1 MRKFFLFLLFI
12 SSCVFAVDL
21 DTKIG
26 QMIIVGFKGDNLK
39 SRGFKQVQKQLKK
52 GEISGVIYFSRNIKS
67 KNDLI
72 QMNNELLKSSEIIP
86 FISID
91 NEGGQIQR
99 YDFIQTKS
107 AKEVANLD
115 ETIAR
120 EEYQKM
126 AKLEREL
133 GFNLNFAPCVDLEIN
148 KNSIISKKQRSYS
161 DNSDVVSKYAEI
173 FIQEHNKLNII
184 NSIKHF
190 PGHGSISGDSHLGFV
205 DSTKTYQDNELL
217 PYINLLNYDDKNMV
231 MASHVYNK
239 NFDEKYPASLSK
251 ATLKGFLRG
260 KIGFDGII
268 VSDDFDMRAI
278 KSNYSLEE
286 TVEKSIDAGVNLLIF
301 SGNISKNDKN
311 EVKKIKKIIKNG
323 IKTGKISPEDID
335 NSYKRIINI
344 KKFIEN

>member
-1 MRKFFLFLLFI
+1 MRKILLFLLFI
-12 SSCVFAVDL
+12 SACAFAVDL

-26 QMIIVGFKGDNLK
+26 QMIIVGFKGDNVK

-52 GEISGVIYFSRNIKS
+52 GEISGVILFSRNIKS

-72 QMNNELLKSSEIIP
+72 QINNEFLKSSEIVP

-107 AKEVANLD
+107 AKE
-115 ETIAR
+115 IAKLSEKQTR

-126 AKLEREL
+126 AKLEQEL

-148 KNSIISKKQRSYS
+148 KNSIIAKKERSYGE
-161 DNSDVVSKYAEI
+161 NSDTVSKYAEI

-190 PGHGSISGDSHLGFV
+190 PGHGSVSGDTHLGFV
-205 DSTKTYQDNELL
+205 ESTNTFKNNELL
-217 PYINLLNYDDKNMV
+217 PYINLLNYDDKNMIMV
-231 MASHVYNK
+231 SHVFNR

-251 ATLKGFLRG
+251 PTLKGFLRD
-260 KIGFDGII
+260 KIGFDGVI
-268 VSDDFDMRAI
+268 VSDDFDMKAI
-278 KSNYSLEE
+278 KNNYSLEE
-286 TVEKSIDAGVNLLIF
+286 TLEKAINAGVNLLIF

-311 EVKKIKKIIKNG
+311 EVKKIRKIIKNG
-323 IKTGKISPEDID
+323 IKTGKIDIEDIN
-335 NSYKRIINI
+335 NSYERIINI
-344 KKFIEN
+344 KKLIEN

>member
-1 MRKFFLFLLFI
+1 MGKFFLFLFLI
-12 SSCVFAVDL
+12 STCAFAL
-21 DTKIG
+21 DIDEKIG
-26 QMIIVGFKGDNLK
+26 QMIIVGFKGDSVK

-52 GEISGVIYFSRNIKS
+52 GEISGVILFSRNIKS

-72 QMNNELLKSSEIIP
+72 QMNNELLKSSKIVP

-107 AKEVANLD
+107 AKEIAKLS
-115 ETIAR
+115 EKQAR

-126 AKLEREL
+126 ANLEREL
-133 GFNLNFAPCVDLEIN
+133 GINLNFAPCVDLEIN
-148 KNSIISKKQRSYS
+148 KNSIIAKKERSYGE
-161 DNSDVVSKYAEI
+161 NSDIVSKYAEI

-190 PGHGSISGDSHLGFV
+190 PGHGSVAGDTHLGFV
-205 DSTKTYQDNELL
+205 ESTNTFKNNELL

-231 MASHVYNK
+231 MVSHVFNK
-239 NFDEKYPASLSK
+239 NFDEKYPASLSEL
-251 ATLKGFLRG
+251 TLKGFLRG
-260 KIGFDGII
+260 KIGFDGVI

-278 KSNYSLEE
+278 KNNYSLEE
-286 TVEKSIDAGVNLLIF
+286 TVKKAINAGVNLLVF

-311 EVKKIKKIIKNG
+311 EVKKIRKIIKNG
-323 IKTGKISPEDID
+323 IKTGKIDIENIN
-335 NSYKRIINI
+335 NSYERIINI
-344 KKFIEN
+344 KKLIEN